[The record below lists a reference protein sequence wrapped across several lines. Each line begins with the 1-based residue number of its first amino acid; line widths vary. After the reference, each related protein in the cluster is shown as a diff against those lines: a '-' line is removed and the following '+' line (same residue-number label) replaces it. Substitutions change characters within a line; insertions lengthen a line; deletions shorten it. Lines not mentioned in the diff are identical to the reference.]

1 MLYLN
6 ALGSAERLP
15 FVPHLT
21 LTNVVFESQ
30 SPSQVIIKCFNLTLT
45 NVVFEFRR

>member
-21 LTNVVFESQ
+21 LTNVVFEFKIDLAYFS
-30 SPSQVIIKCFNLTLT
+30 
-45 NVVFEFRR
+45 